1 MDILEMLQTAVSK
14 GASDIFIISG
24 CPASY
29 KIHDMIQPMNEEK
42 LMPDTARHMISTI
55 FELAGQRDFPAFL
68 KKGDDD
74 FSFSIPKL
82 GRFRCNAYLQR
93 NSCAAVLRILGF
105 ELPEPNALHIPQA
118 VMELANKERGLVLI
132 TGPAGSGKTT
142 TLACLIEQINQTRNS
157 HIITIE
163 DPIEFLHPHNK
174 SIVSQREIKN
184 DTKGYLQALR
194 AALRQAPNVILI
206 GEMRDYET
214 ISTAVTAAETGQLI
228 LSTLHTLGASNA
240 IDRIIDVFPENQQ
253 HQIRVQLSMVLQ
265 AIVSQQLIPSLDGT
279 LVPAFEILLIN
290 NAIRN
295 MIREAKTHQIDN
307 AISANAAIGMLSMDN
322 DLLRLYRDGIIS
334 KDSALTYCSN
344 VELMSKKLSTLN

>member
-1 MDILEMLQTAVSK
+1 MEILEMLQTAVSK

-24 CPASY
+24 CPVSY
-29 KIHDMIQPMNEEK
+29 KIHDIIQPMNEEK
-42 LMPDTARHMISTI
+42 LMPDTTKHIISTI
-55 FELAGQRDFPAFL
+55 FALAGQRDFSAFL
-68 KKGDDD
+68 IKGDDD

-105 ELPEPNALHIPQA
+105 ELPKPHALHIPQA
-118 VMELANKERGLVLI
+118 VMDIATKERGLVLI

-174 SIVSQREIKN
+174 SIVSQREIEN

-253 HQIRVQLSMVLQ
+253 YQIRVQLSMVLQ

-322 DLLRLYRDGIIS
+322 DLLRLHREGIIS

>member
-1 MDILEMLQTAVSK
+1 MEMMEMLQTAVSK

-29 KIHDMIQPMNEEK
+29 KINDVIQPMNEEK
-42 LMPDTARHMISTI
+42 LMPDNAKQMISRI
-55 FELAGQRDFPAFL
+55 FEIASQRDFQSFL
-68 KKGDDD
+68 QKGDDD

-105 ELPEPNALHIPQA
+105 ELPEPHALHIPQA
-118 VMELANKERGLVLI
+118 VMDLANKERGLVLI

-163 DPIEFLHPHNK
+163 DPIEFLHAHKK
-174 SIVSQREIKN
+174 SIVSQREIDN
-184 DTKGYLQALR
+184 DTRGYIPALR
-194 AALRQAPNVILI
+194 AALRQAPDVILI

-228 LSTLHTLGASNA
+228 FSTLHTLGASNA
-240 IDRIIDVFPENQQ
+240 IDRIVDVFPQNQQ
-253 HQIRVQLSMVLQ
+253 YQIRVQLSMVLQ
-265 AIVSQQLIPSLDGT
+265 AVVSQQLIPSIDGT
-279 LVPAFEILLIN
+279 LVPTFEILLVN
-290 NAIRN
+290 SAIRH

-307 AISANAAIGMLSMDN
+307 TISANAAIGMLSMDS
-322 DLLRLYRDGIIS
+322 DLLRLYREGIIS
-334 KDSALTYCSN
+334 KENALTYCTN
-344 VELMSKKLSTLN
+344 VELMNKKLSM

>member
-1 MDILEMLQTAVSK
+1 MNIMEMLQTAVSK

-29 KIHDMIQPMNEEK
+29 KINDVIQPMNEEK
-42 LMPDTARHMISTI
+42 LMPDNVKQMISRI
-55 FELAGQRDFPAFL
+55 FEIAGQRDFQSFL
-68 KKGDDD
+68 HKGDDD

-105 ELPEPNALHIPQA
+105 ELPEPHTLHIPQA
-118 VMELANKERGLVLI
+118 VMDLANKERGLVLI

-163 DPIEFLHPHNK
+163 DPIEFLHAHK
-174 SIVSQREIKN
+174 QSIVSQREIDN
-184 DTKGYLQALR
+184 DTRGYIPALR

-228 LSTLHTLGASNA
+228 FSTLHTLGASNA
-240 IDRIIDVFPENQQ
+240 IDRIIDVFPQNQQ
-253 HQIRVQLSMVLQ
+253 YQIRVQLSMVLQ
-265 AIVSQQLIPSLDGT
+265 AVVCQQLIPSVNGT
-279 LVPAFEILLIN
+279 LVPAFEILLVN
-290 NAIRN
+290 SAIRH

-322 DLLRLYRDGIIS
+322 DLLRLHREGMIS
-334 KDSALTYCSN
+334 RENALTYCTN
-344 VELMSKKLSTLN
+344 VELMNKKLST

>member
-1 MDILEMLQTAVSK
+1 M
-14 GASDIFIISG
+14 
-24 CPASY
+24 
-29 KIHDMIQPMNEEK
+29 
-42 LMPDTARHMISTI
+42 
-55 FELAGQRDFPAFL
+55 
-68 KKGDDD
+68 
-74 FSFSIPKL
+74 
-82 GRFRCNAYLQR
+82 
-93 NSCAAVLRILGF
+93 GF

-118 VMELANKERGLVLI
+118 VMDLATKERGLVLI

-142 TLACLIEQINQTRNS
+142 TLACLIEQINRTRNS

-253 HQIRVQLSMVLQ
+253 YQIRVQLSMVLQ

-322 DLLRLYRDGIIS
+322 DLLRLYRGGIIS

-344 VELMSKKLSTLN
+344 VELMSKKLSTSN